1 MKENQEA
8 ANQGKDLLSLFK
20 RRFNE
25 LEKKI
30 EDKHANINERNQEV
44 RRIDKIGQKKFN
56 KRKLCRDRQVNRKSD
71 HPRFS
76 KDTSLSLIHI

>member
-1 MKENQEA
+1 MKENQKA
-8 ANQGKDLLSLFK
+8 ANQGKDLVSLFK

-25 LEKKI
+25 FEKKI
-30 EDKHANINERNQEV
+30 DDKHANINERNREV
-44 RRIDKIGQKKFN
+44 RRIDKTGHQKLN

-76 KDTSLSLIHI
+76 KDTS